1 MEDRTKEQDLRIV
14 NQRRSADLSFQVVID
29 RLTNLHDDVNDLK
42 ESTRD
47 SMKEIASAITKLVLL
62 EERQSN
68 TNDNFTRVV
77 MQLDNIQK
85 RVEELEKQEPLQK
98 LTSKYVMSAVWAA
111 ATGAVYLLAKFLGL
125 I

>member
-1 MEDRTKEQDLRIV
+1 MEDQTKEQDLRTV
-14 NQRRSADLSFQVVID
+14 NQRRSTDLSFQVVID

>member
-1 MEDRTKEQDLRIV
+1 MEDRTKEQDLRTV
-14 NQRRSADLSFQVVID
+14 NQRRSTDLSFQVVID